1 MLTIS
6 RGDTV
11 QLLTPDNPRTNGRT
25 AIVVSVTEWGAHVE
39 TDATATR
46 RFRAA
51 WHEML
56 PVESALGFGGAG
68 AGYTGDVCTRCQGSR
83 MVRNGACLL
92 CLDCG
97 ESSGCS

>member
-1 MLTIS
+1 MSNQFRIRDTI
-6 RGDTV
+6 
-11 QLLTPDNPRTNGRT
+11 QLLTPDNPRTHQKAGV
-25 AIVVSVTEWGAHVE
+25 IVGLEEWGAHIE

-51 WHEML
+51 WHEMM
-56 PVESALGFGGAG
+56 PVVRGV
-68 AGYTGDVCTRCQGSR
+68 AGYTGDVCIKCQGIR

-97 ESSGCS
+97 EPSGCS